1 MSWSSINQDQLRP
14 HRCQFSYN
22 LCSEFSSNVLLE
34 DMRDSVIKEYQQKF
48 NSYVISCFAFQW
60 TKDVKLTEIFNV
72 MHNSPNNSYSVSA
85 CPQIHLP
92 RSLISFTVS
101 GLMTAPL
108 AVSVL
113 RRFSTHLSHLTQILV
128 CLHTCCKLH
137 CMAISR
143 KRYKIDRWFLLK
155 SNSRIMRS
163 IEWWQCPTA
172 HAMDI
177 AWAVGHCHA
186 MS

>member
-1 MSWSSINQDQLRP
+1 MSINQNQLRP
-14 HRCQFSYN
+14 QRCQFSYN

-48 NSYVISCFAFQW
+48 SSYVISCFAFQW
-60 TKDVKLTEIFNV
+60 TKDVKLTEIFNA

-85 CPQIHLP
+85 CPQIHLT
-92 RSLISFTVS
+92 RWLVDIFHCERFNDSSLSCFRPASFFNAS
-101 GLMTAPL
+101 L
-108 AVSVL
+108 ASNTNIGMFAYL
-113 RRFSTHLSHLTQILV
+113 LQII
-128 CLHTCCKLH
+128 T
-137 CMAISR
+137 ISR

-177 AWAVGHCHA
+177 AWAVGHCH
-186 MS
+186 STH